1 MIILFHVNMETE
13 GEIKTALAA
22 ARKRRDHLE
31 HIYAHYSR
39 AYERQSRTAWALSLK
54 LRDYP
59 RKLYWKKVTPER
71 WPLDIIQLIP
81 EYCGIAE
88 KLYTRGRL
96 SDRKLIQPRTLSA
109 LHIKHMLLSPEVF
122 RYVGELRHWLNIN
135 SITVSSERPKWKRY
149 VSRPSLQEMATL
161 FPSPRFMVCGMIL
174 TLLGEDG
181 VIEVQVGSAC
191 EAIFAKVKHISNLAR
206 AHLTI
211 KDDRIIV
218 AYKPARSDVHVL
230 YGGRGKM
237 KRLVKAYKTFDA

>member
-1 MIILFHVNMETE
+1 
-13 GEIKTALAA
+13 
-22 ARKRRDHLE
+22 
-31 HIYAHYSR
+31 
-39 AYERQSRTAWALSLK
+39 YELQSRKAWALSLE
-54 LRDYP
+54 LDAYP

-71 WPLDIIQLIP
+71 WPLDIIQLIT
-81 EYCGIAE
+81 EYGGIAE

-109 LHIKHMLLSPEVF
+109 LHIKHMLLSAKVF

-135 SITVSSERPKWKRY
+135 AITVSSERPKWKRY